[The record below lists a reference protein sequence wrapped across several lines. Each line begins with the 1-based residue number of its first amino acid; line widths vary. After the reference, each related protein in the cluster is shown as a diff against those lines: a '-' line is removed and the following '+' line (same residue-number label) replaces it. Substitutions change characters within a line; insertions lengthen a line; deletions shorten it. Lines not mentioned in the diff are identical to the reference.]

1 MVNAS
6 RTYTSKVLQLVY
18 NQMQE
23 IAEAFKTVGETKKSF
38 GEW

>member
-1 MVNAS
+1 MVNVS
-6 RTYTSKVLQLVY
+6 ITYTTKVLHLFY